1 MAYPLVESCILDS
14 VYVNGKIYSIEDSD
28 ISWVKEP
35 TDSMTY
41 YETIRILNSRL
52 LFIEDHLTRLK
63 ASVKGEED
71 FEFNADFVKSESVS
85 FVKNMS
91 DSGCDLKNANLRV
104 VLTRDNLIIHICEAN
119 IPSDEQKKSGIVTRI
134 LNWERVA
141 PNIKVFRG
149 DYKQKVAET
158 FSMDTSFGTPYEVLL
173 TNNSGKLYEGSK
185 SNLFVIVGDTVY
197 SETDDKILIGIT
209 RKRVLEALNNSGLK
223 LEYKT
228 FTLDEIKQNNA
239 AVFVSSTPFDILPVY
254 SIDDTVIDSSANINL
269 QKISKAYDEAVSNY
283 MNK

>member
-1 MAYPLVESCILDS
+1 MAYPLVENCLYELC
-14 VYVNGKIYSIEDSD
+14 YVNGKIYSTIDSD
-28 ISWVKEP
+28 ISWVFNP
-35 TDSMTY
+35 TDSVTY
-41 YETIRILNSRL
+41 YETVRILNGKL
-52 LFIEDHLTRLK
+52 LFVEDHLARLN
-63 ASVKGEED
+63 ASVKGEEAFD
-71 FEFNADFVKSESVS
+71 VNTEYICKEAVAFLDAIKEKSI
-85 FVKNMS
+85 
-91 DSGCDLKNANLRV
+91 DITNANLRI
-104 VLTRDNLIIHICEAN
+104 VLTKDNLIIHICEAN
-119 IPSDEQKKSGIVTRI
+119 IPSEEQKKSGIVTRI

-158 FSMDTSFGTPYEVLL
+158 FAMNTSFGTPYEVLL
-173 TNNSGKLYEGSK
+173 TNNSNKLYEGSK

-223 LEYKT
+223 FEYKT
-228 FTLDEIKQNNA
+228 FTLEEIKHNSA

-254 SIDDTVIDSSANINL
+254 SIDDTVIDSASNINL

>member
-1 MAYPLVESCILDS
+1 MAYPLVENCLYELC
-14 VYVNGKIYSIEDSD
+14 YVNGKIYSTIDSD
-28 ISWVKEP
+28 ISWVFNP
-35 TDSMTY
+35 TDSVTY
-41 YETIRILNSRL
+41 YETVRILNGKL
-52 LFIEDHLTRLK
+52 LFFEDHLSRLS
-63 ASVKGEED
+63 ASVNGEEAFDVNTDYICKEAVD
-71 FEFNADFVKSESVS
+71 FLDAIKKKSI
-85 FVKNMS
+85 
-91 DSGCDLKNANLRV
+91 DITNANLRI
-104 VLTRDNLIIHICEAN
+104 VLTKKNLIIHICEAN
-119 IPSDEQKKSGIVTRI
+119 IPSEEQKKSGIVTRI

-223 LEYKT
+223 FEYKT
-228 FTLDEIKQNNA
+228 FTLEEIKQNSA

-254 SIDDTVIDSSANINL
+254 SINDTVIDSASNISL

>member
-91 DSGCDLKNANLRV
+91 ESGCDLKNANLRV

-254 SIDDTVIDSSANINL
+254 SIDDTVIDSSANVNL

>member
-85 FVKNMS
+85 FVKTMS

>member
-1 MAYPLVESCILDS
+1 MAYPLVENCLYEFI
-14 VYVNGKIYSIEDSD
+14 YVNGKIYSTIDSD
-28 ISWVKEP
+28 ISWVFNP
-35 TDSMTY
+35 TDSVTY
-41 YETIRILNSRL
+41 YETVRILNGKL
-52 LFIEDHLTRLK
+52 LFVEDHLARLS
-63 ASVKGEED
+63 ASVKGEEA
-71 FEFNADFVKSESVS
+71 FEVNTDYIRKEAVEFLDAIKK
-85 FVKNMS
+85 KNI
-91 DSGCDLKNANLRV
+91 DIANANLRI
-104 VLTRDNLIIHICEAN
+104 VLTKDNLIIHICEAN
-119 IPSDEQKKSGIVTRI
+119 IPSEEQKKSGIVTRI

-149 DYKQKVAET
+149 DYKHNVAET
-158 FSMDTSFGTPYEVLL
+158 FAMDTSFGTPYEVLL
-173 TNNSGKLYEGSK
+173 TNNSNKLYEGSK

-209 RKRVLEALNNSGLK
+209 RKRVLEALSNSGLK

-228 FTLDEIKQNNA
+228 FTLDEIKQNGA

-254 SIDDTVIDSSANINL
+254 SINDTVIDSASNINL

>member
-91 DSGCDLKNANLRV
+91 ESGCDLKNANLRV

-239 AVFVSSTPFDILPVY
+239 AVFVSSTPFDILPIY
-254 SIDDTVIDSSANINL
+254 SIDDTVIDSSANVNL

>member
-91 DSGCDLKNANLRV
+91 ESGCDLKNANLRV

-158 FSMDTSFGTPYEVLL
+158 FSMDTSLGTPYEVLL

-254 SIDDTVIDSSANINL
+254 SIDDTVIDSSANVNL